1 MTPVELSLQIAKILD
16 DKKAQDIVAL
26 NVHDL
31 TVITDCMV
39 IASGRNSLQVKAIAD
54 EVQDK
59 LAQAGI
65 EPLRTEG
72 WQEAKWIILDYG
84 TVLVHMFHT
93 EAREFYRLDRL
104 WEHDGNRIPLP
115 IEEDE

>member
-16 DKKAQDIVAL
+16 DKKAHDIVAL
-26 NVHDL
+26 DVHEL
-31 TVITDCMV
+31 TVITDAMV
-39 IASGRNSLQVKAIAD
+39 IASGRNPLQVKALAD

-59 LAQAGI
+59 LAQAGL

-84 TVLVHMFHT
+84 TVLVHVFHT

-115 IEEDE
+115 FTEEE

>member
-1 MTPVELSLQIAKILD
+1 MTPEELALQIAKILD
-16 DKKAQDIVAL
+16 DKKARDIVAL
-26 NVHDL
+26 DVHEL

-39 IASGRNSLQVKAIAD
+39 IASGRNTLQVKAIAD

-59 LAQAGI
+59 LTEAGL

-84 TVLVHMFHT
+84 TVLVHVFHT

-104 WEHDGNRIPLP
+104 WEHDGNRIALP
-115 IEEDE
+115 FIEEE